1 MLLLWFDGRL
11 RYNEK
16 KTQKNKI
23 SFYAFSECFVWFL
36 PLSLYLSVSPP
47 PHIHTLIVSVV
58 WQAMRTNQSSQQ
70 NGQQQLRLRLRLR
83 LRLGVWSTPPPY
95 SDSACLINSQTI
107 DMLSGKLRHWHANVS
122 GCRLQKRQI
131 VSAST
136 STSTSPFPL
145 TLGLFKAPPPHRSW
159 SYSRTGIVY
168 KVI

>member
-1 MLLLWFDGRL
+1 MIWWTFTIQW
-11 RYNEK
+11 K
-16 KTQKNKI
+16 KKN

-36 PLSLYLSVSPP
+36 SLSFALSCCLSSPT
-47 PHIHTLIVSVV
+47 HTHTLIVSVV

-70 NGQQQLRLRLRLR
+70 NGQQQLRLPLR

-136 STSTSPFPL
+136 STSTSPSHL
-145 TLGLFKAPPPHRSW
+145 TLGLFKAPLPQRSW
-159 SYSRTGIVY
+159 SYRRTAIVY